1 MNERKR
7 RKRRS
12 GGAEH
17 GGAKTSKDDDRPSTA
32 VRQCNSLPAV
42 CCTMLARVLHDVEE
56 EIAFEVQPTA
66 EAVCTARQTGRTSR
80 PAGQTRLVIVARVYS
95 YSTQV
100 RSFVRGLSGVARLRV
115 LGVWNPGDSLSPLK
129 FAPARGPSWSTF
141 QLTLVLP
148 VRPSK

>member
-7 RKRRS
+7 RRRRS

-42 CCTMLARVLHDVEE
+42 CCTMLARVLHDVEQ

-66 EAVCTARQTGRTSR
+66 EAVCTCKQAGQAGQAEQ
-80 PAGQTRLVIVARVYS
+80 AGQTRLVIMARVYG

-100 RSFVRGLSGVARLRV
+100 RSFVRGC
-115 LGVWNPGDSLSPLK
+115 PG
-129 FAPARGPSWSTF
+129 
-141 QLTLVLP
+141 LP
-148 VRPSK
+148 VSGFWGFGIQETLSHR